1 LTSDRGSKT
10 GINPAENVAFIFS
23 GSHYNIVSLLSFA
36 SPTMSVQHPNL
47 TLDERAFEGL
57 LSAAFTIQEHNDRQ
71 KRAHGTDASIAINVC
86 PHCGAQKPSNASP
99 CGVCGLD
106 EFRPGERLQR
116 NWASM
121 WLHSQDHSSERMPD
135 GGPVQPNRISAD
147 VADDI
152 TAEIAAKDIRRALQ
166 PLLQSVADGPFLN
179 KLKTTTSDGS
189 IPDANVIETRLSYSL
204 RALSNSPATESSDL
218 TNTRSHSDLAS
229 NSAINPAVKFN
240 PDFDPDFNSG
250 SDPISQ
256 SAARPDSVF
265 QRLSEWRVK
274 LRFQRADFFLG
285 LAVFV
290 SAAALLWPAAV
301 PRRPAALDPWER
313 ALVMLGIAEPPEPLI
328 HLQGDPG
335 VNVWIDPHSALYYC
349 PGEDQYGKTTDG
361 RLSSQREAEMDRFEP
376 ASRAPC
382 E

>member
-1 LTSDRGSKT
+1 M
-10 GINPAENVAFIFS
+10 A
-23 GSHYNIVSLLSFA
+23 
-36 SPTMSVQHPNL
+36 VQHPNL

-71 KRAHGTDASIAINVC
+71 KRAHGSDASTAIHVC

-99 CGVCGLD
+99 CRVCGLD

-121 WLHSQDHSSERMPD
+121 WLHSQDHSSEPTPSEHTPD

-147 VADDI
+147 VVDDI
-152 TAEIAAKDIRRALQ
+152 TAEITTKDIRRALQ
-166 PLLQSVADGPFLN
+166 PLHQSVADDSFLN
-179 KLKTTTSDGS
+179 KLKTTTSDRG
-189 IPDANVIETRLSYSL
+189 IPDANVIETLSSL

-218 TNTRSHSDLAS
+218 TNSRSDSDSAV
-229 NSAINPAVKFN
+229 NS
-240 PDFDPDFNSG
+240 DFDSDFDSG

-256 SAARPDSVF
+256 RAARPDSVF
-265 QRLSEWRVK
+265 QRLSDWRVK

-290 SAAALLWPAAV
+290 SAAALLWPATV

-313 ALVMLGIAEPPEPLI
+313 ALVLLGIAEAPEPLI
-328 HLQGDPG
+328 HLQGDPA

>member
-1 LTSDRGSKT
+1 
-10 GINPAENVAFIFS
+10 
-23 GSHYNIVSLLSFA
+23 
-36 SPTMSVQHPNL
+36 MSVQHPNL
-47 TLDERAFEGL
+47 ALDERAFEGL

-71 KRAHGTDASIAINVC
+71 KRAHESDTSTAINVC
-86 PHCGAQKPSNASP
+86 PHCGAQKPSKASP

-121 WLHSQDHSSERMPD
+121 WLHSQDHSSEHTPSEHTPD

-152 TAEIAAKDIRRALQ
+152 TAEFTTKDIRRALQ
-166 PLLQSVADGPFLN
+166 PLHQSVANDSFLN
-179 KLKTTTSDGS
+179 MLKTTTSDGG
-189 IPDANVIETRLSYSL
+189 IPDASAIETSLSSSL

-218 TNTRSHSDLAS
+218 TNTKSDCD
-229 NSAINPAVKFN
+229 SAIDLEINPAIT
-240 PDFDPDFNSG
+240 PDVDPDFNSER
-250 SDPISQ
+250 DPISQ

-265 QRLSEWRVK
+265 QRLSEWHAR
-274 LRFQRADFFLG
+274 LRFQRADVFLG
-285 LAVFV
+285 LSVFV
-290 SAAALLWPAAV
+290 AAAALLWPAAV

-313 ALVMLGIAEPPEPLI
+313 ALVILGIAEPPEPLI

-335 VNVWIDPHSALYYC
+335 ANVWIDPHSALYYC
-349 PGEDQYGKTTDG
+349 QGEDQYGKTTDG
-361 RLSSQREAEMDRFEP
+361 RLSSQREAQMDRFEP
-376 ASRAPC
+376 ASRTPC

>member
-1 LTSDRGSKT
+1 
-10 GINPAENVAFIFS
+10 
-23 GSHYNIVSLLSFA
+23 
-36 SPTMSVQHPNL
+36 MSVQHPNL

-71 KRAHGTDASIAINVC
+71 KRAHESDASTAINVC

-121 WLHSQDHSSERMPD
+121 WLHSQDHSSEHMPSERTPD
-135 GGPVQPNRISAD
+135 GDTVQPNRISAD

-152 TAEIAAKDIRRALQ
+152 TGKDIRRALQ
-166 PLLQSVADGPFLN
+166 PLQQSVADDFFLN
-179 KLKTTTSDGS
+179 KLQTTTSDRG
-189 IPDANVIETRLSYSL
+189 IPGANVIETSLSSSL
-204 RALSNSPATESSDL
+204 RALSNSPATESSDP
-218 TNTRSHSDLAS
+218 TNSRSDSDSAINLAVNS
-229 NSAINPAVKFN
+229 AINSAINP
-240 PDFDPDFNSG
+240 DFDSDFNSG

-274 LRFQRADFFLG
+274 LRFQRADVFLG

-301 PRRPAALDPWER
+301 PPRPAALDPWER

-361 RLSSQREAEMDRFEP
+361 RLSSQREAQMDRFEP
-376 ASRAPC
+376 ASRTPC

>member
-1 LTSDRGSKT
+1 M
-10 GINPAENVAFIFS
+10 GINPVENVAFLFS
-23 GSHYNIVSLLSFA
+23 GSHYNIVSLLSLV
-36 SPTMSVQHPNL
+36 SPKMSVQHPNL
-47 TLDERAFEGL
+47 TLDERTFEGL

-71 KRAHGTDASIAINVC
+71 KRAHESDASPAINVC

-106 EFRPGERLQR
+106 KFRPGERLQR

-121 WLHSQDHSSERMPD
+121 WLHRQDYSSEHTRD

-147 VADDI
+147 VAAI
-152 TAEIAAKDIRRALQ
+152 TAKDIRRAVQ
-166 PLLQSVADGPFLN
+166 PLHQSVADDSFLN
-179 KLKTTTSDGS
+179 KLKTTTSDRG
-189 IPDANVIETRLSYSL
+189 IPDANVIETSLSSSL
-204 RALSNSPATESSDL
+204 RALSNSPATESSGL
-218 TNTRSHSDLAS
+218 TNTQSDSDSAINLAT
-229 NSAINPAVKFN
+229 NSAINFS
-240 PDFDPDFNSG
+240 PDFEPDFNSG

-256 SAARPDSVF
+256 SAAGPNSVF

-274 LRFQRADFFLG
+274 LRFQRADVFLG

-313 ALVMLGIAEPPEPLI
+313 ALVMLGIAEAPEPLI

-335 VNVWIDPHSALYYC
+335 VSVWIDPHSALYYC

-361 RLSSQREAEMDRFEP
+361 RLSSQREAQMDRFEP
-376 ASRAPC
+376 ASRTPC